1 MAFIY
6 ETYGPFDV
14 ERDSN
19 KLRKSALDAFWKDC
33 NSKYPGLSG
42 AVGVYIVAVKAKANA
57 VSKPW
62 YVGKTDKQGF
72 QKRFSQQLNHFGD
85 ILDKAKN
92 GTVQVFLI
100 ARRTPNRG
108 AFMKTRSTALR
119 ENNDLETMMI
129 GSCLKRN
136 RSLINDRKVKH
147 LKEIEVPGYLNN
159 GRGKM
164 HKAASE
170 LNRMVKEK

>member
-1 MAFIY
+1 
-6 ETYGPFDV
+6 
-14 ERDSN
+14 
-19 KLRKSALDAFWKDC
+19 
-33 NSKYPGLSG
+33 
-42 AVGVYIVAVKAKANA
+42 
-57 VSKPW
+57 
-62 YVGKTDKQGF
+62 
-72 QKRFSQQLNHFGD
+72 
-85 ILDKAKN
+85 
-92 GTVQVFLI
+92 
-100 ARRTPNRG
+100 
-108 AFMKTRSTALR
+108 
-119 ENNDLETMMI
+119 MMI